1 MTITTRYARAFANE
15 DAFALLHA
23 LSSESFRANPRNRAA
38 VEALQRAAAEM
49 DEAGDLGL
57 TVSLREVQVKRIA
70 EGIRGK
76 LTGEGGEIYVLTTA
90 LDGSGRPFEYQTQFF
105 PGIKRG
111 AKLPLGDGGML
122 VSYLTNPRWFVD
134 LHMLVMESDSDVRRV
149 GDFIAEARAEAK
161 LDEAL
166 AFVGTLGAFD
176 PAGIAQVIKGV
187 DIFLT
192 ALTYLLR
199 KNGDDHIAT
208 VHDFYLKHQ
217 AFGQG
222 RHPAQGVSPFQGV
235 AVAYQMDLVSLEES
249 Q

>member
-1 MTITTRYARAFANE
+1 MTIATRYAEDLANE
-15 DAFALLHA
+15 DPTALLRA
-23 LSSESFRANPRNRAA
+23 LSNGID
-38 VEALQRAAAEM
+38 VERLQRAAAEV
-49 DEAGDLGL
+49 DAAGDLGL
-57 TVSLREVQVKRIA
+57 TVALREVQVNRIA

-111 AKLPLGDGGML
+111 AKLPLGEGGLL
-122 VSYLTNPRWFVD
+122 VTYLTNPRWFID
-134 LHMLVMESDSDVRRV
+134 LHMLVMESDSDARHV
-149 GDFIAEARAEAK
+149 GDLIAAARAEAK
-161 LDEAL
+161 LDDAL
-166 AFVGTLGAFD
+166 AFLGTLGAFD
-176 PAGIAQVIKGV
+176 PAGIAQVVKGV

-208 VHDFYLKHQ
+208 LHDFYLKHQ

-222 RHPAQGVSPFQGV
+222 RHPATGVSTFQGV
-235 AVAYQMDLVSLEES
+235 AVAYQMDLVSLEE
-249 Q
+249 QA